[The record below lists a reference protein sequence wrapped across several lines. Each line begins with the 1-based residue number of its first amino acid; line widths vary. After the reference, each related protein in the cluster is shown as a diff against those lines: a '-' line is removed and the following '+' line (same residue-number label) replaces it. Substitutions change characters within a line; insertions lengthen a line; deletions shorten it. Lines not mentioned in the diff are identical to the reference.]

1 MTLGFIGEGH
11 VGQRNVIARIPL
23 HLAAVNVWSLGVIF
37 FYMLSGYHPFSDA
50 LSTSENANCKR
61 FATCPVR
68 FFLVILN
75 TNYWPFSQVIF
86 DWKKIEIPYRLKDL
100 HWAKKC

>member
-68 FFLVILN
+68 FF
-75 TNYWPFSQVIF
+75 
-86 DWKKIEIPYRLKDL
+86 
-100 HWAKKC
+100 